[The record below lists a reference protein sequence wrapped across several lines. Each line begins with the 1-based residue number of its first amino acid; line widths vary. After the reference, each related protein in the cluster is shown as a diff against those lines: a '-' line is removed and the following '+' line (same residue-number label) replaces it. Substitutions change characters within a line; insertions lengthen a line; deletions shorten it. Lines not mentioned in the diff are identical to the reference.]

1 MSSGHPTN
9 SASGPRNLVPEAG
22 LEPARLTARDFKS
35 LESTISPLGQN
46 LVSLERFE
54 LPPPGPKPGTLP
66 DYAIG
71 SITSRHRPRL
81 N

>member
-1 MSSGHPTN
+1 M
-9 SASGPRNLVPEAG
+9 RLAG
-22 LEPARLTARDFKS
+22 IEPARLAAADFKS
-35 LESTISPLGQN
+35 AVYTDFTTVAIY

-71 SITSRHRPRL
+71 SINNRHPRCY
-81 N
+81 